1 MNNVLLIGRYHFL
14 TKSSKESY
22 TLTLVVS
29 YKDGD
34 ITLPIVV
41 SNTIAKYILECC
53 HEDDLFGIKGSIGI
67 DSDSICVLLTNYLF
81 YLKRL
86 KMYLIRGDYKS
97 GY

>member
-1 MNNVLLIGRYHFL
+1 MNNVLLIGRYHSL

-29 YKDGD
+29 DKDGD

-67 DSDSICVLLTNYLF
+67 DNNSICVIANKLSFLS
-81 YLKRL
+81 K
-86 KMYLIRGDYKS
+86 KA
-97 GY
+97 